1 MVTELQRRFARSKI
15 LRRLILEHIAAE
27 LGGVNG
33 YKRVLS
39 ACIADAYK
47 DTPEPQIKALLYQ
60 FLQCY
65 DLPAEYRAEILQLL
79 QLSSTALTKRQRR
92 QLALYLQ
99 AE

>member
-1 MVTELQRRFARSKI
+1 MQRRFSRSKL

-79 QLSSTALTKRQRR
+79 QLSSTALTRRQRR
-92 QLALYLQ
+92 QIALSLQ